1 MGQVHAAMRDEPASA
16 SGRSNLVANG
26 HANGGSHPH
35 LPLAEGA
42 ETALLYVRFR
52 AAAEPG
58 LKGMLCSSK
67 AKLCYCH
74 WECQNEGCTASHS
87 WMWS

>member
-1 MGQVHAAMRDEPASA
+1 MHGAMRDEPASA

-26 HANGGSHPH
+26 HANGGTHPH

-58 LKGMLCSSK
+58 VKGVLCSSK
-67 AKLCYCH
+67 TMLSYL
-74 WECQNEGCTASHS
+74 S
-87 WMWS
+87 